1 VKRLV
6 RPRLGFGG
14 CDTARRPLAGYEAM
28 AMVRKGRVRSIGGRD
43 MRAQASFVAE
53 LFQVAAWF
61 VPGRT
66 PPIKRH
72 PELDPRRHRELDPG
86 GHSASA
92 WPGDAPAFC
101 SSPERRFSRRR

>member
-1 VKRLV
+1 MKHLI

-61 VPGRT
+61 IPGRT
-66 PPIKRH
+66 PP
-72 PELDPRRHRELDPG
+72 PRPAAIFAAAPRDASLCGTWSPSG
-86 GHSASA
+86 GCP
-92 WPGDAPAFC
+92 W
-101 SSPERRFSRRR
+101 